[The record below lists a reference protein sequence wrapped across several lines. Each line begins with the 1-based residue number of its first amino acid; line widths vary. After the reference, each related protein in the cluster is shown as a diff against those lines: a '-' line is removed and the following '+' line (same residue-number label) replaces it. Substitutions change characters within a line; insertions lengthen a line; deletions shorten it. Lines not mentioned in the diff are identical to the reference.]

1 MLVYLAVS
9 HMREDKKRYPKNVAL
24 INGDDSYAI
33 SKEEWTDN
41 VDFWAAITYIHIGL
55 YLLFTPSRYTR
66 EDLQNYNSLD
76 SFQFLA
82 GWVRELLVRR
92 YPGDEAL
99 VMGGKREL
107 SIYTRF
113 YQHHWAMYTTQT
125 S

>member
-1 MLVYLAVS
+1 M
-9 HMREDKKRYPKNVAL
+9 
-24 INGDDSYAI
+24 
-33 SKEEWTDN
+33 
-41 VDFWAAITYIHIGL
+41 
-55 YLLFTPSRYTR
+55 R

-107 SIYTRF
+107 SILDFTNTIGQCIQPRPLD
-113 YQHHWAMYTTQT
+113 QVIW
-125 S
+125 